1 MEERNIK
8 ALEELTKQ
16 SDEKYIE
23 LLKNNQLTKILR
35 AIGLFPDQTITNDV
49 LIITQKPEATCVK
62 RMRDWNYY
70 KRSVNKNEKAI
81 KVISHY
87 IEKYDQD
94 FTDEQGNIYTK
105 GVEKLKTDL
114 GYLFNI
120 SQTNGKEYDYLNS
133 NRENLAKHFD
143 VVKSALER
151 TARDYEFVY
160 TSIDEPSKIDKENK
174 KVYIQGNSELYRVLD
189 ELITNVTT
197 ILLDTRRPEGLTDD
211 KLSNIADIELN
222 AAIYAITEKLGNR
235 EGKEYDFSE
244 ISKLD
249 EKDMYDFKGTLQ
261 RVRSVVKQE
270 LSNVE
275 RAIEKAV
282 RNLSKVEE
290 KVEEKEQEVE
300 KVEEVKQEAEVAP
313 KPKRTRKT
321 KQAESE
327 VE

>member
-114 GYLFNI
+114 GYLFDI
-120 SQTNGKEYDYLNS
+120 SQTNDFP
-133 NRENLAKHFD
+133 RELFSPSGRVHLRLTLIGEGNKPD
-143 VVKSALER
+143 VDALYEKCE
-151 TARDYEFVY
+151 EFV
-160 TSIDEPSKIDKENK
+160 
-174 KVYIQGNSELYRVLD
+174 
-189 ELITNVTT
+189 
-197 ILLDTRRPEGLTDD
+197 
-211 KLSNIADIELN
+211 
-222 AAIYAITEKLGNR
+222 
-235 EGKEYDFSE
+235 
-244 ISKLD
+244 
-249 EKDMYDFKGTLQ
+249 KDYF
-261 RVRSVVKQE
+261 
-270 LSNVE
+270 
-275 RAIEKAV
+275 
-282 RNLSKVEE
+282 
-290 KVEEKEQEVE
+290 
-300 KVEEVKQEAEVAP
+300 
-313 KPKRTRKT
+313 
-321 KQAESE
+321 
-327 VE
+327 

>member
-114 GYLFNI
+114 GYLFDI

-143 VVKSALER
+143 VVKTQNFGKNVFIQLLSFDAVKMLFSCFYCCSLLFCIIENYKMINKFQIKYIEIKNTKKQTSSTKTSSAKSSMVCFL
-151 TARDYEFVY
+151 
-160 TSIDEPSKIDKENK
+160 
-174 KVYIQGNSELYRVLD
+174 
-189 ELITNVTT
+189 
-197 ILLDTRRPEGLTDD
+197 
-211 KLSNIADIELN
+211 
-222 AAIYAITEKLGNR
+222 
-235 EGKEYDFSE
+235 
-244 ISKLD
+244 
-249 EKDMYDFKGTLQ
+249 
-261 RVRSVVKQE
+261 
-270 LSNVE
+270 
-275 RAIEKAV
+275 
-282 RNLSKVEE
+282 
-290 KVEEKEQEVE
+290 
-300 KVEEVKQEAEVAP
+300 
-313 KPKRTRKT
+313 
-321 KQAESE
+321 
-327 VE
+327 